1 MYGVSVMIQLLNYW
15 LMFSLFFNLYILID
29 ELL

>member
-1 MYGVSVMIQLLNYW
+1 MHGVSVMIQLLNYW